1 MTAWI
6 VFLAYMEIYSVGV
19 TVLAKKSGM
28 QRYGLC
34 LIPFVSFF
42 LSTA

>member
-19 TVLAKKSGM
+19 TVLAKRAGCKDTG
-28 QRYGLC
+28 C
-34 LIPFVSFF
+34 
-42 LSTA
+42 A